1 MGGMMVK
8 PETMPAPSWIFYF
21 TVPAIDA
28 AAERVT
34 EAGGQ
39 IINGPMEVPGAW
51 VLQCLDPQGAM
62 FALLAGK
69 R

>member
-1 MGGMMVK
+1 MS
-8 PETMPAPSWIFYF
+8 TPSWIFYF

-62 FALLAGK
+62 FALTAAE